1 MNEPVLPSPSS
12 SFFPVTVA
20 RQGQPVSYN
29 ILKGPNGLRA
39 GWRLLIFYA
48 IFAPLGYCAS
58 KAVDALT
65 EKLHTAPMGSPLG
78 GTVMMGIF
86 LVALLLAS
94 GIVARIEGR
103 TIADYGLPWRRA
115 FCGQFWLG
123 AAFSF
128 ASLTVLLLAIHLA
141 GAFSFGSLALHGAD
155 IWKYGVF
162 WTVPLFLSAVLEDFF
177 YRGYLLFTLTT
188 GIGFWPAAV
197 VTSLWMGGMHYLNPG
212 GHGLG
217 PVAAFLY
224 CMVTCVVIRRTGD
237 LWMALGLHAAWSWG
251 EIFFYGVV
259 SSGFPG
265 RGHLFNSN
273 FHGPAWLTGG
283 TFGPEASWPSLVLLV
298 VWGILF
304 SVGLRGVKYPNL
316 AAVPDPRRWRGPVQ
330 AADLHTNSI

>member
-1 MNEPVLPSPSS
+1 MNGPMLPSPAPFSAS
-12 SFFPVTVA
+12 TFV

-39 GWRLLIFYA
+39 GWQLLIFYA
-48 IFAPLGYCAS
+48 IFAPLYYGADRI
-58 KAVDALT
+58 VDALT

-251 EIFFYGVV
+251 EVFFYGVV

-265 RGHLFNSN
+265 QGHLLNSN

-330 AADLHTNSI
+330 AAELHTNSI

>member
-1 MNEPVLPSPSS
+1 MNGPLLPSPAPFSAS
-12 SFFPVTVA
+12 TFV

-39 GWRLLIFYA
+39 GWQLLIFYA
-48 IFAPLGYCAS
+48 IFAPLYYGADRI
-58 KAVDALT
+58 VDALT

-251 EIFFYGVV
+251 EVFFYGVV

-265 RGHLFNSN
+265 QGHLLNSN

-283 TFGPEASWPSLVLLV
+283 TFGPEASWPSMALLV

-304 SVGLRGVKYPNL
+304 SAGLRGVKYPNL

-330 AADLHTNSI
+330 AAELHTNSI

>member
-1 MNEPVLPSPSS
+1 MNGPMLPSPAPFSAS
-12 SFFPVTVA
+12 TFV

-29 ILKGPNGLRA
+29 ILKGPNGLRG

-48 IFAPLGYCAS
+48 IFAPLYYGADRI
-58 KAVDALT
+58 VDALT

-224 CMVTCVVIRRTGD
+224 CMVTTVVIRKTGD

-265 RGHLFNSN
+265 QGHLFNSN

-283 TFGPEASWPSLVLLV
+283 TFGPEASWPSIALLV

-304 SVGLRGVKYPNL
+304 SAGLRGVKYPNL

-330 AADLHTNSI
+330 AAELHTNSI

>member
-1 MNEPVLPSPSS
+1 MSDTSLRLAE
-12 SFFPVTVA
+12 TA
-20 RQGQPVSYN
+20 RYN
-29 ILKGPNGLRA
+29 TLTGPNGLRA

-48 IFAPLGYCAS
+48 IFAPLFYAAS
-58 KAVDALT
+58 RIVDALT
-65 EKLHTAPMGSPLG
+65 QKLHTTEGTPLA
-78 GTVMMGIF
+78 GTVLMGVF
-86 LVALLLAS
+86 FGALLLAS
-94 GIVARIEGR
+94 GIMARIERR

-155 IWKYGVF
+155 MWKYGVF

-197 VTSLWMGGMHYLNPG
+197 VTSLWMGGMHHLNPG

-224 CMVTCVVIRRTGD
+224 CMATCMGIRRTGD
-237 LWMALGLHAAWSWG
+237 LWMALGIHAVWSWG

-265 RGHLFNSN
+265 QGHLFNSS

-283 TFGPEASWPSLVLLV
+283 VWAGGERTQYRAARGLGDLILSGASRSKIPQPCRSPGSPPLAR
-298 VWGILF
+298 ILA
-304 SVGLRGVKYPNL
+304 SGRTAYQRHLG
-316 AAVPDPRRWRGPVQ
+316 
-330 AADLHTNSI
+330 

>member
-1 MNEPVLPSPSS
+1 MNGPMLPSPAPFSAS
-12 SFFPVTVA
+12 TFV

-29 ILKGPNGLRA
+29 ILKGPNGLRG

-48 IFAPLGYCAS
+48 IFAPLYYGADRI
-58 KAVDALT
+58 VDALT

-141 GAFSFGSLALHGAD
+141 GVFSFGSLALHGAD

-224 CMVTCVVIRRTGD
+224 CMVTTVVIRKTGD

-265 RGHLFNSN
+265 QGHLFNSN

-283 TFGPEASWPSLVLLV
+283 TFGPEASWPSMALLV

-304 SVGLRGVKYPNL
+304 SAGLRGVKYPNL

-330 AADLHTNSI
+330 AAELHTNSI

>member
-1 MNEPVLPSPSS
+1 MNEPVLPSPAPFSA
-12 SFFPVTVA
+12 FTGA

-29 ILKGPNGLRA
+29 ILQGPDGLRA
-39 GWRLLIFYA
+39 GWRLLIFCA
-48 IFAPLGYCAS
+48 IFAPLFYGAGRI
-58 KAVDALT
+58 VDALT

-86 LVALLLAS
+86 LMALLVAS
-94 GIVARIEGR
+94 EIMARIEGR

-128 ASLTVLLLAIHLA
+128 ASLTVLLLVIHLA
-141 GAFSFGSLALHGAD
+141 GAFSFGSVALHGAD

-188 GIGFWPAAV
+188 GLGFWPAAL

-237 LWMALGLHAAWSWG
+237 LWAALGIHAAWSWG

-265 RGHLFNSN
+265 QGHLLNSS

-283 TFGPEASWPSLVLLV
+283 TFGPEASWPSIVLLV
-298 VWGILF
+298 VWGIFF

-316 AAVPDPRRWRGPVQ
+316 AAVRDPRRWRGPVQ
-330 AADLHTNSI
+330 AAELHTDGI

>member
-1 MNEPVLPSPSS
+1 MNEPVLPSPAPFSAS
-12 SFFPVTVA
+12 TFA
-20 RQGQPVSYN
+20 RHGQPVLYN

-39 GWRLLIFYA
+39 GWRLLMFYA
-48 IFAPLGYCAS
+48 IFIPLGYCAS
-58 KAVDALT
+58 KTVDALL

-86 LVALLLAS
+86 LVVLLLAS
-94 GIVARIEGR
+94 GIMARIEGR
-103 TIADYGLPWRRA
+103 SIADYGLPWRRA
-115 FCGQFWLG
+115 FCYQFWLG

-128 ASLTVLLLAIHLA
+128 ASLTVLLLVIHLA
-141 GAFSFGSLALHGAD
+141 GAFSFGSVALHGAD

-162 WTVPLFLSAVLEDFF
+162 WMVPLFLSAVLEDFF

-188 GIGFWPAAV
+188 GIGFWPAAL
-197 VTSLWMGGMHYLNPG
+197 VTSLWMSGMHYLNPG

-224 CMVTCVVIRRTGD
+224 CMVTCVVIRKTGD
-237 LWMALGLHAAWSWG
+237 LWMALGIHAAWSWG

-265 RGHLFNSN
+265 QGHLLNSN
-273 FHGPAWLTGG
+273 FHGPTWLTGG
-283 TFGPEASWPSLVLLV
+283 TFGPEASWPSITLLV

-316 AAVPDPRRWRGPVQ
+316 AAVRDPRRWRGPVP
-330 AADLHTNSI
+330 AAELHTNGI